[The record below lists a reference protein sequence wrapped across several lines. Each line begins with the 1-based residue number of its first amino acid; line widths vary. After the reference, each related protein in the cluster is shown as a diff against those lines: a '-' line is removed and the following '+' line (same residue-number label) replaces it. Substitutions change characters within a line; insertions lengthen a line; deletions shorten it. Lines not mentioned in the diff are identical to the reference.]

1 MAMFVVFAIYGVYG
15 MINEWTNPVKSSAIV
30 LLIFAVLFVIGYEF
44 FNSHFARRTTALA
57 LGFLAAFC
65 ITILILALIQFVL
78 MALAGTVGVIGW
90 EIFFIAVSLCL
101 IASVIILKYL
111 ENI

>member
-1 MAMFVVFAIYGVYG
+1 MAMFVVFAFYGVYG
-15 MINEWTNPVKSSAIV
+15 MISERTNPVNSSAIV

-44 FNSHFARRTTALA
+44 FNSRFARRTTALA

-78 MALAGTVGVIGW
+78 MAIAGTIIEIGW
-90 EIFFIAVSLCL
+90 EIFLIAIAFCL

-111 ENI
+111 ENV